1 MSITS
6 STVEYNA
13 VASEYML
20 SGKMVNITTTVLPA
34 EPIANQWIT
43 EPCFLPERYEQIGN
57 QILEFEVRP
66 DDIWV
71 ISYPK
76 TGTTW
81 TQEMVWLLC
90 NDLDYKTATSVTL
103 NERHHFI
110 EFEAL
115 SGFCAEQAVSTL
127 LPAQQAPSPRMLK
140 SHLPIH
146 LLPRQLWSVKPKIV
160 YVARN
165 PKDTAISNYHHLKNL
180 QGCNATF
187 EDSMQAF
194 LSDQLLYSPFHSH
207 VLNFWKIRNEEFVHF
222 VMYEDMKANLMK
234 ELKRAARFFAKS
246 YSNLEF
252 RALEQHLSFDAMRVN
267 KFVNYDG
274 AAARVRRRLGV
285 ELNNHEFE

>member
-1 MSITS
+1 MSITTS
-6 STVEYNA
+6 AVKYN
-13 VASEYML
+13 VVPSEYIL
-20 SGKMVNITTTVLPA
+20 SGNMVHISTALPDT
-34 EPIANQWIT
+34 PIADRWIT
-43 EPCFLPERYEQIGN
+43 EPCFLPQRYELIGN
-57 QILEFEVRP
+57 EILDFEVRP

-81 TQEMVWLLC
+81 TQEMVWMLC

-115 SGFCAEQAVSTL
+115 SGFSAEHVVRTVS
-127 LPAQQAPSPRMLK
+127 PAKHAPSPRMLK

-165 PKDTAISNYHHLKNL
+165 PKDTAISYYHHLKNL

-187 EDSMQAF
+187 EESMNAF
-194 LSDQLLYSPFHSH
+194 RSDQLLYSPFHSH
-207 VLNFWKIRNEEFVHF
+207 VLNFWKIRNKEFVHF
-222 VMYEDMKANLMK
+222 VMYEDMKENMMV
-234 ELKRAARFFAKS
+234 ELIRAARFFGKS
-246 YSNLEF
+246 YSSVEL
-252 RALEQHLSFDAMRVN
+252 RALEQHLSFDAMRIN

-274 AAARVRRRLGV
+274 AAERVRRRLGV
-285 ELNNHEFE
+285 ELHNHEFK